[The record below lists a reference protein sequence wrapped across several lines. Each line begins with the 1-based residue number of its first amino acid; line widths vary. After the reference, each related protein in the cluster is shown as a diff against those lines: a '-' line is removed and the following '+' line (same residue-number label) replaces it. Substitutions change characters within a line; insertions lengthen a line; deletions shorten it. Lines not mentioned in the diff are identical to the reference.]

1 MKMRRTVIICA
12 SLLILLLGSGCAA
25 KHDQIVYV
33 PQKCKV
39 TLSSTPVVEQCDD
52 KDLLEW
58 GQCAYRNYVKMKEYN
73 EVIKAEAKV
82 CE

>member
-1 MKMRRTVIICA
+1 MRQIAIICV
-12 SLLILLLGSGCAA
+12 SLLAVLFGSGCVAE
-25 KHDQIVYV
+25 KQVVYV

-39 TLSSTPVVEQCDD
+39 VISPMPSVEQCEN
-52 KDLLEW
+52 KDVLEW

-73 EVIKAEAKV
+73 EVVRAEAKV